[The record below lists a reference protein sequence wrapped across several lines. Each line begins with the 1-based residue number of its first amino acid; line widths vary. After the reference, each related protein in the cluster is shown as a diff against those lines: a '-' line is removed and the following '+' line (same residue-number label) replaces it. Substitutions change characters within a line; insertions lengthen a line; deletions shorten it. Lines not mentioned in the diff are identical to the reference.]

1 MSRAAVPLLL
11 ALLAIDPAA
20 TAQPSS
26 KQMNELA
33 EEKGCY
39 LCHQAEPGKPGPNEL
54 LPPAPSWREIAWRY
68 RGQKDAQD
76 RLAEIVR
83 SGSGRGGTERHWQGK
98 VRYAGML
105 PNVEE
110 LDEDQARQLVHW
122 ILSFAP

>member
-1 MSRAAVPLLL
+1 MPPGGARQARAQRAFTSRAIV
-11 ALLAIDPAA
+11 
-20 TAQPSS
+20 
-26 KQMNELA
+26 E
-33 EEKGCY
+33 G
-39 LCHQAEPGKPGPNEL
+39 
-54 LPPAPSWREIAWRY
+54 IAWRY

-83 SGSGRGGTERHWQGK
+83 SGSGRGGKERHWQGK